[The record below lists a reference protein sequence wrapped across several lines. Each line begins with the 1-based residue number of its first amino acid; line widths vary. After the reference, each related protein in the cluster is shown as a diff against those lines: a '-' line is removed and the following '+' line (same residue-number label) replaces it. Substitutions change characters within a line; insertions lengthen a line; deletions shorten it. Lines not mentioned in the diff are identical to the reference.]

1 MNELIPERD
10 LQAGAG
16 PGDFLPDE
24 DDDDSEMRAIRAQ
37 RVTESLNLGAVDKV
51 GESRGNSGDFVEEES
66 VENYDGIEIGHEK
79 SLKLETEIQT
89 LNYLKSEEDNF
100 KKFDGLVGNKIR
112 IDLQEEE
119 KGSEELDNSV
129 VASLENDGS

>member
-16 PGDFLPDE
+16 PGEFLPDE
-24 DDDDSEMRAIRAQ
+24 DDDDSEMRAIRVQ

-51 GESRGNSGDFVEEES
+51 GESRGNTGDFVEKKS

-79 SLKLETEIQT
+79 SLELETEIQT

-112 IDLQEEE
+112 IDLQEEK
-119 KGSEELDNSV
+119 KGSEELDNLV